1 LKHLKAVNKYFW
13 KYRWRFLLGLI
24 FVILSNYFRIL
35 TPQVTGYVVNSV
47 ERELQVQASQRTA
60 NRVGDQG
67 QLTQAPG
74 DRPQQPAA
82 VSQKQTPGQAAADK
96 PQPPGGSA
104 AEKAQQESQAR
115 ATQARTAARDTANYD
130 ILVRKFIRTLDLHHA
145 SFGRKVVICGLTL
158 LVLAL
163 ISGFFLFLMRQT
175 IIVMS
180 RHIEY
185 DQKHEIYTHYQTLD
199 TNFYKTHSTGDLM
212 SRMAEDVSRV
222 RMYTGPAMMYL
233 ANLLVTIGFSLFFM
247 LKKDALLSLYVLTP
261 LPILAIT
268 IYYVN
273 TIIHKKSEHIQA
285 LLSNL
290 TTNAQESYSGIRVI
304 KSFVQEKA
312 MLNFFA
318 HNSEEYRKNAVGLA
332 KVESIYFPSMGLMI
346 GLSTLLTIMIG
357 GIYVVYGKHNTD
369 IGTITEFVIYIT
381 MLTFPVSAI
390 GWVASMVQRAS
401 ASQKR
406 LNEFLDT
413 QPAIQNPPAAIQQ
426 HLQGNI
432 SIQGVDFTYPNTGI
446 HALKNFN
453 LDIKKGEK
461 VVIIGR
467 TGSGKTTLAQLLL
480 RMYDPDKGRILMD
493 NTDLR
498 KLDLQDLRRQISYV
512 PQDVFLFS
520 DTVSGNI
527 QFGLDKPNEEK
538 VRQAA
543 RYASVDKEI
552 EGFSARYD
560 TMIGERGVTLS
571 GGQKQRIS
579 IARGLIKDPEV
590 IVFDDCLSAVDAKT
604 EKEILGNLYQY
615 LKHKTAIIITHRI
628 FSLFDFDRI
637 VVLEEGRI
645 VETGTHQ
652 QLLALNGY
660 YTYLYEQ
667 QQAENSPA

>member
-1 LKHLKAVNKYFW
+1 MKHLKAVNKYFW
-13 KYRWRFLLGLI
+13 KYRWRFLLGLVFI
-24 FVILSNYFRIL
+24 ILSNYFRIL

-47 ERELQVQASQRTA
+47 DQELKSTIDAKKQAGAQAAEPGTPA
-60 NRVGDQG
+60 G
-67 QLTQAPG
+67 QK
-74 DRPQQPAA
+74 PAA
-82 VSQKQTPGQAAADK
+82 V
-96 PQPPGGSA
+96 
-104 AEKAQQESQAR
+104 
-115 ATQARTAARDTANYD
+115 TANTRDTANYD
-130 ILVRKFIRTLDLHHA
+130 ILVRKFIRVLDTRH
-145 SFGRKVVICGLTL
+145 STFGYKVLMCGITL

-185 DQKHEIYTHYQTLD
+185 DQKKEIYDHYQQLD

-247 LKKDALLSLYVLTP
+247 LRKDALLSFYVLTP
-261 LPILAIT
+261 LPILAVT

-273 TIIHKKSEHIQA
+273 TIIHKRSEHIQA

-304 KSFVQEKA
+304 KSFVQENA
-312 MLNFFA
+312 MLRFFS

-346 GLSTLLTIMIG
+346 GLSTLLAIMIG
-357 GIYVVYGKHNTD
+357 GIYVIYGRHNTD
-369 IGTITEFVIYIT
+369 MGTITEFVIYIT

-413 QPAIQNPPAAIQQ
+413 EPAIQSPPAAVTRT
-426 HLQGNI
+426 LQGNI
-432 SIQGVDFTYPNTGI
+432 SFQDVDFTYPNTAI
-446 HALKNFN
+446 HALKDFN
-453 LDIKKGEK
+453 LEIRKGEK

-467 TGSGKTTLAQLLL
+467 TGSGKTTIAQLLL
-480 RMYDPDKGRILMD
+480 RMYDPDKGKILID
-493 NTDLR
+493 GTDLR
-498 KLDLQDLRRQISYV
+498 RYDLQDLRRQISYV

-520 DTVSGNI
+520 DTVAGNI
-527 QFGLDKPNEEK
+527 QFGLEKADEEK
-538 VRQAA
+538 VRLAA

-552 EGFSARYD
+552 EGFSDRYA

-579 IARGLIKDPEV
+579 IARGLIKDPEI

-615 LKHKTAIIITHRI
+615 LQYKTAIIITHRI

-637 VVLEEGRI
+637 VVLEDGKI
-645 VETGTHQ
+645 VETGTHRE
-652 QLLALNGY
+652 LIAINGY

-667 QQAENSPA
+667 QQAENNPA